1 MLPEP
6 LQLCLCYHVSM
17 AKILIRKVM
26 EEKNIKPARLQPFL
40 TMSRS
45 TMYNVLNGT
54 KSPTL
59 DELEEFAIALNVTME
74 ELYEPE
80 RAKKSRL

>member
-1 MLPEP
+1 
-6 LQLCLCYHVSM
+6 
-17 AKILIRKVM
+17 
-26 EEKNIKPARLQPFL
+26 
-40 TMSRS
+40 
-45 TMYNVLNGT
+45 MYNVLNGS

-80 RAKKSRL
+80 RVKKSRL